1 MCLLGPSRIDRTLSA
16 NLKKHKDT
24 LHTALAAEE
33 AFDQPIIDELCY
45 ITAWCRTV
53 LNDAVN
59 ELEAEEKRLAKDV
72 FADRVIADVFHDVCG
87 DETPFPQ
94 RVYDNIAAV
103 GDAYRAGQQGLDAF
117 EQDLRRE
124 WEEVSKMSKFK
135 RKDFVLLARRKM
147 VSIIGEVD
155 KAREGCVEE
164 SKRLEKEI
172 KMLQS
177 TLKMK
182 EELKDATE
190 EWHEAQENM

>member
-1 MCLLGPSRIDRTLSA
+1 
-16 NLKKHKDT
+16 
-24 LHTALAAEE
+24 
-33 AFDQPIIDELCY
+33 
-45 ITAWCRTV
+45 
-53 LNDAVN
+53 
-59 ELEAEEKRLAKDV
+59 
-72 FADRVIADVFHDVCG
+72 
-87 DETPFPQ
+87 
-94 RVYDNIAAV
+94 
-103 GDAYRAGQQGLDAF
+103 
-117 EQDLRRE
+117 
-124 WEEVSKMSKFK
+124 MSKFK